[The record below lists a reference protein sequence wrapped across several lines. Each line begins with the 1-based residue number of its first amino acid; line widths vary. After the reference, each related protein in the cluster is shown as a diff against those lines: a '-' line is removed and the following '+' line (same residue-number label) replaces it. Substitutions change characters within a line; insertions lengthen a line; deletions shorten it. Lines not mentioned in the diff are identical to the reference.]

1 MAAPLNV
8 TSAAGAPPDSILSV
22 RGLAKHIGPRV
33 LFEAVDFGLSATDR
47 VGLVGLNGAGKS
59 TLMRILVGE
68 DTAFEGT
75 LARRRG
81 LRLVYVPQEPS
92 LPAGQTVEQALRG
105 ALTEHAAVMAQLE
118 AVHERLS
125 SASGAALDA
134 ALAEQ
139 ARLHEA
145 LEHLGGWDVGHE
157 IRGLAADLDC
167 PPFDRLV
174 DALSIGERRRVAL
187 ARAFLARPD
196 LLVLDEPTNHLDAR
210 TTEWLEDR
218 LRTRDGALLLVTH
231 DRYFLDRVAT
241 RIAEVDRGAL
251 FTYDGGYA
259 RFLEQRADRLYNEA
273 ESERQRAAF
282 VRQELDWIRRG
293 PAARTTKQKARIDR
307 FDAAVAAK
315 PDEKRPDEKS
325 LALRIPPGPRL
336 GGIVLEL
343 RGLSK
348 SLGGKVL
355 FDGLELTMKP
365 GDRIGI
371 VGPNGVGK
379 TTLIRTIL
387 GELEPDAG
395 TVKHGINNKA
405 LFLDQT
411 RSTLNDEHTVI
422 EAVAAENDRV
432 FLPEGPVH
440 VRTFLRMMLL
450 DDRMAGSKVGSLS
463 GGERNRVQLTRLLR
477 EGGNFLVLDEPTND
491 LDLMTLSAL
500 EEGLVHFPG
509 CALVVS
515 HDRWFLDRIATGI
528 LAFEGGGRVHFYE
541 GNYTEYLERR
551 AGPPQTAADVSSPP
565 AVPKAAPAQT
575 AAPSVQATPPRP
587 AKLSYAEKQE
597 FAGLEARIEAAEARA
612 TALEAELNDP
622 AVYRTR
628 GAEIPAMTQAL
639 ADAKA
644 EVERLYARWG
654 ELGER
659 A

>member
-1 MAAPLNV
+1 MALPN
-8 TSAAGAPPDSILSV
+8 TGPNPDPILSV
-22 RGLAKHIGPRV
+22 RGLSKHIGPRV
-33 LFEAVDFGLSATDR
+33 LFEEVDFGIAATDR

-68 DTAFEGT
+68 DTQVEGT
-75 LARRRG
+75 IARRRG
-81 LRLVYVPQEPS
+81 LRLFYVPQEPV
-92 LPAGQTVEQALRG
+92 LPAGQTVDAVLRG
-105 ALTEHAAVMAQLE
+105 ALKEHGAVMAKLE
-118 AVHERLS
+118 ALHDRLHDLQ
-125 SASGAALDA
+125 GEALDA

-139 ARLHEA
+139 ARLQEE
-145 LEHLGGWDVGHE
+145 LEHLGGWDVSHE

-167 PPFDRLV
+167 PPPDRIV

-187 ARAFLARPD
+187 ACAFLSRPD
-196 LLVLDEPTNHLDAR
+196 LLILDEPTNHLDAR

-218 LRTRDGALLLVTH
+218 LRGLDGALLLVTH

-241 RIAEVDRGAL
+241 RIAEVDRARIY
-251 FTYDGGYA
+251 TYDGGYV
-259 RFLEQRADRLYNEA
+259 RFLEQRADRLSAEA
-273 ESERQRAAF
+273 ETERQRSAF

-293 PAARTTKQKARIDR
+293 PQARSTKQKARIER
-307 FDAAVAAK
+307 FDAAVAAR

-343 RGLSK
+343 RGLTK
-348 SLGGKVL
+348 ALGGKTL
-355 FDGLELTMKP
+355 FHDLNLTMKP
-365 GDRIGI
+365 ADRIGI

-387 GELEPDAG
+387 GEIEPDAG
-395 TVKHGINNKA
+395 TVKHGVNNKA

-411 RSTLNDEHTVI
+411 RSTLNDEDTVI
-422 EAVAAENDRV
+422 EAVSAENDRV
-432 FLPEGPVH
+432 FLPDGPVH

-450 DDRMAGSKVGSLS
+450 DDRMAAAKVGSLS

-500 EEGLVHFPG
+500 EEGLVNFPG
-509 CALVVS
+509 CALIVS
-515 HDRWFLDRIATGI
+515 HDRWFLDRVATGI
-528 LAFEGGGRVHFYE
+528 LAFEGEGQVTFYE
-541 GNYTEYLERR
+541 GNYSEYLERR
-551 AGPPQTAADVSSPP
+551 AGDAAASKAADAQAQAQAPKP
-565 AVPKAAPAQT
+565 AAAENANKPAAKAA
-575 AAPSVQATPPRP
+575 
-587 AKLSYAEKQE
+587 KLTYAEKQE
-597 FAGLEARIEAAEARA
+597 FAAIEARIEAAETRA

-644 EVERLYARWG
+644 EVERLYARWA
-654 ELGER
+654 ELSER